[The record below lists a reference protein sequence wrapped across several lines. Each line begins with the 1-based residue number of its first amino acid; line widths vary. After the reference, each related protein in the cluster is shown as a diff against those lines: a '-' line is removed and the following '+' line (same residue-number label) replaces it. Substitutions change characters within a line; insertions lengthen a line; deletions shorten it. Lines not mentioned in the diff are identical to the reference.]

1 MLPNEQEQGQK
12 LLSIPKS
19 SGNIG
24 SPDKTEKRKKEK
36 KKALCNRNLV
46 RKKNKCI
53 TKQLHQ
59 PISVIHLTG

>member
-24 SPDKTEKRKKEK
+24 SPDKTEKKKRLSETDS
-36 KKALCNRNLV
+36 NLV

>member
-19 SGNIG
+19 SRNIG
-24 SPDKTEKRKKEK
+24 SPDKTEKK
-36 KKALCNRNLV
+36 KKKRLSATDSNLV
-46 RKKNKCI
+46 RKKNKRI